1 MIESV
6 RGSVSR
12 KTPTYCVIN
21 IHGIG
26 LGIFISLNTFRHI
39 GEERQEVELL
49 THLHV
54 REDALQLYGF
64 FTESERETFRRLISV
79 SGIGPRLAMTILSG
93 LSVEE
98 LHQAIAS
105 DNADLLTKIPGVG
118 KKTAQRVLLEL
129 KEKITLPAGAAFG
142 ASSALSV
149 PEQNRFNE
157 AMRALITLG
166 YKQNEAKIRI
176 EKVIKKHGK
185 SITIEDL
192 IKFAL
197 QEV

>member
-1 MIESV
+1 
-6 RGSVSR
+6 
-12 KTPTYCVIN
+12 
-21 IHGIG
+21 
-26 LGIFISLNTFRHI
+26 
-39 GEERQEVELL
+39 
-49 THLHV
+49 
-54 REDALQLYGF
+54 
-64 FTESERETFRRLISV
+64 
-79 SGIGPRLAMTILSG
+79 MTILSG

-98 LHQAIAS
+98 LHRAIAA
-105 DNADLLTKIPGVG
+105 DDADLLTKTPGVG

-129 KEKITLPAGAAFG
+129 KEKITLPAGTAF
-142 ASSALSV
+142 AVSPALSV

-166 YKQNEAKIRI
+166 YKQNDAKIRI
-176 EKVIKKHGK
+176 EKVIKKHGR